1 MKSDFDLVTKGFLQY
16 LEKSGQL
23 GKLPQLA
30 KEHIRLSRT
39 MMDHNLA
46 IVQTVIPLT
55 KQEKQTLAAKLEKLF
70 KRPIYV
76 ENRINQDILGGMFI
90 RLGDQVID
98 STLKSRIEQLREQL
112 MVWPKPSLYPR

>member
-39 MMDHNLA
+39 LMDPNLA
-46 IVQTVIPLT
+46 IVQTVVPLT
-55 KQEKQTLAAKLEKLF
+55 QEEKKSLSTKLAHLF
-70 KRPIYV
+70 KRPIYI
-76 ENRINQDILGGMFI
+76 ENRVNKDVLGGMFI

-98 STLKSRIEQLREQL
+98 STLKSRIQELHEQLAHPE
-112 MVWPKPSLYPR
+112 